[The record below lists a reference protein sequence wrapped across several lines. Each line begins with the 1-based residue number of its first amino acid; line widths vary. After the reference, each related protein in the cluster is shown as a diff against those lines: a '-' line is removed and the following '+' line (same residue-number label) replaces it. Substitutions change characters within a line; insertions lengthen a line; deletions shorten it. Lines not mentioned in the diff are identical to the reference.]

1 MFGQVLVHSINKI
14 HILVVTV
21 EFIWLMLL
29 NILSLNFV
37 QTPIKSFRFK
47 GFSRSYIKHL
57 VVTPTT
63 VKVAL
68 LFAWCTLFKYAM
80 FHFYSCLKPILV
92 DLRNL
97 FLLSTPVTPRW
108 VNRDQK
114 CEIVIHIFISRLT
127 ILTRF
132 SPSSHYIQE
141 ATFYTLIWFELN
153 SISICLCKDPN
164 VIFHSNGL
172 VVY

>member
-1 MFGQVLVHSINKI
+1 MFKRRTNLLGSKDLVEAIQST
-14 HILVVTV
+14 L
-21 EFIWLMLL
+21 
-29 NILSLNFV
+29 LSL
-37 QTPIKSFRFK
+37 QRLSK
-47 GFSRSYIKHL
+47 
-57 VVTPTT
+57 
-63 VKVAL
+63 L
-68 LFAWCTLFKYAM
+68 LYFFAWFTLFKYAM
-80 FHFYSCLKPILV
+80 FHLYSCLKPILV

-127 ILTRF
+127 ILTTF
-132 SPSSHYIQE
+132 SPSSHYVEE

-153 SISICLCKDPN
+153 SISICLCNDPN

-172 VVY
+172 IVY

>member
-1 MFGQVLVHSINKI
+1 MFKRRTNLLGSKDLVEAIQST
-14 HILVVTV
+14 L
-21 EFIWLMLL
+21 
-29 NILSLNFV
+29 LSL
-37 QTPIKSFRFK
+37 QPLSK
-47 GFSRSYIKHL
+47 
-57 VVTPTT
+57 
-63 VKVAL
+63 L
-68 LFAWCTLFKYAM
+68 LYFFAWCTLFKYAM

-97 FLLSTPVTPRW
+97 FLLSTPVIPRW

-132 SPSSHYIQE
+132 SPSSHYVQE

>member
-1 MFGQVLVHSINKI
+1 MFKRRTNLLGSKDLVEAIQST
-14 HILVVTV
+14 L
-21 EFIWLMLL
+21 
-29 NILSLNFV
+29 LSL
-37 QTPIKSFRFK
+37 QPLSK
-47 GFSRSYIKHL
+47 
-57 VVTPTT
+57 
-63 VKVAL
+63 L
-68 LFAWCTLFKYAM
+68 LYFFAWCTLFKYAM

-132 SPSSHYIQE
+132 SPSSHYVQE